1 MPLVVGLTGGIASG
15 KSTVSSMLKE
25 KGITVIDADLEAR
38 LAVEKGEPAYNEI
51 VSYFGKEV
59 LLEDGTINRAK
70 LGSIIFNDEEKRLKL
85 NSIVHPNVR
94 KRMLDKKD
102 QAIRNGEKLI
112 IMDIP
117 LLIES
122 KLTYMTDKILLVY
135 VDEKTQLKRLME
147 RNHYSED
154 EALSRINSQMPLK
167 EKVSLS
173 DAVIN
178 NNGTIEESKNQLN
191 RILKEWDIDYSDS

>member
-15 KSTVSSMLKE
+15 KSTVSNMLKE
-25 KGITVIDADLEAR
+25 KGVTVIDADLEAR
-38 LAVEKGEPAYNEI
+38 LAVEKGEPAYHEI
-51 VSYFGKEV
+51 ISYFGREI
-59 LLEDGTINRAK
+59 LFEDGTINRAK
-70 LGSIIFNDEEKRLKL
+70 LGTIIFNDEEKRLKL
-85 NSIVHPNVR
+85 NSIVHPDVR
-94 KRMLDKKD
+94 KRMIDKRDK
-102 QAIRNGEKLI
+102 AIGNGENLVV
-112 IMDIP
+112 MDIP

-122 KLTYMTDKILLVY
+122 KLTHMIDKILLVY
-135 VDEKTQLKRLME
+135 VDEKTQLKRLMK

-178 NNGTIEESKNQLN
+178 NNGTIEETRNQLDY
-191 RILKEWDIDYSDS
+191 ILKEWNIDI